1 MEEMKDVAVLD
12 NEIEAGLLESILD
25 ARGIPH
31 MVASYYDAAYDG
43 VFQVQKGW
51 GCVRAGEA
59 DAAQVLVILEEI
71 RERARNAPTDTPLEE
86 DAEVDEA
93 ADERPLDYD
102 ADKVDEMTL
111 ALLYLTTF
119 DEGHGAR
126 AWKGMDWGALSRLHD
141 KGYIDNPRSKAKS
154 VTLSPE
160 GARLSE
166 ELFDKHFG
174 LRG

>member
-1 MEEMKDVAVLD
+1 MEEMKDVAVLE
-12 NEIEAGLLESILD
+12 NEIEAGLLESILE

-31 MVASYYDAAYDG
+31 MMASYYDAAYDG
-43 VFQVQKGW
+43 LFQVQKGW
-51 GCVRAGEA
+51 GCVRAAEA
-59 DAAQVLVILEEI
+59 DLAQVLAILDEI
-71 RERARNAPTDTPLEE
+71 RERARNAAETTPEE
-86 DAEVDEA
+86 EADADEA
-93 ADERPLDYD
+93 PDEPPLDYD
-102 ADKVDEMTL
+102 ADEVDEMTL

-119 DEGHGAR
+119 DEGHGPR
-126 AWKGMDWGALSRLHD
+126 AWKGMDWGALSRLHE

-154 VTLSPE
+154 VMLTPE

>member
-1 MEEMKDVAVLD
+1 MEEMKDVAVLE

-31 MVASYYDAAYDG
+31 MVASYYDTALDG
-43 VFQVQKGW
+43 LFQVQKGW
-51 GCVRAGEA
+51 GCVRAAEA
-59 DAAQVLVILEEI
+59 DAAQVVAILDEI
-71 RERARNAPTDTPLEE
+71 RERARNAPETTPEE
-86 DAEVDEA
+86 DADADEA
-93 ADERPLDYD
+93 PDEPPLDYD

-119 DEGHGAR
+119 DEGYGPR
-126 AWKGMDWGALSRLHD
+126 AWKGMDWGALSRLHE
-141 KGYIDNPRSKAKS
+141 KGHIDNPRSKAKS
-154 VTLSPE
+154 VMLTPE